1 MEGWVG
7 AADTQGS
14 LSAQLAPHPPL
25 LTLQDRTLP
34 QVVCSSFLKHPQHS
48 VSLMFLLGRE
58 YPEEPG
64 ERPLLLGS
72 QRFWL
77 PPSDLGI
84 PGWPFLI
91 SLLKHV
97 ALLVALFKSH
107 HRILLSGA

>member
-7 AADTQGS
+7 AADTRGS
-14 LSAQLAPHPPL
+14 LSAQLAPRPPF
-25 LTLQDRTLP
+25 LTLQDTTLP
-34 QVVCSSFLKHPQHS
+34 LVCLQLLSEHPKHS
-48 VSLMFLLGRE
+48 VSLLFLLGRE
-58 YPEEPG
+58 HPAEPS
-64 ERPLLLGS
+64 ERPLLLVRDFGS
-72 QRFWL
+72 L
-77 PPSDLGI
+77 PPSELGS